1 MQISEN
7 SKKRVDYDLQCIKI
21 GDYLQ
26 FVGIAIF
33 IYTIIPFLFDVVLI
47 CCPWNSEM
55 KYLICFWVS
64 GEVSVL

>member
-47 CCPWNSEM
+47 CCP
-55 KYLICFWVS
+55 
-64 GEVSVL
+64 